1 MSKKALI
8 FGVTGQ
14 DGSYLS
20 ELLLS
25 KKYSVTGVMRRSSVF
40 NTQRIDPI
48 YSQYPL
54 NFKTV
59 YGDLLDVNSLI
70 RIIDED
76 KPDEIYN
83 LAAMSHVAVS
93 FEMAEF
99 TTEVNALA
107 PQSILEHLR
116 RTKSKSK
123 FYQACSSEM
132 FGASPPPQNEETKFL
147 PQSPYGISKVAA
159 FYMTSYY
166 RRAFDLFASNGILF
180 NHESPRRGLNFVTR
194 KITFNLARILKK
206 EIKNIELGNLEARRD
221 WGFAGDY
228 VEAIHLIMQY
238 KEPGD
243 FVVATGENYSIR
255 DFVIKCF
262 ELVGLDWEEFVKY
275 NVKNYLRP
283 AEVPNLQG
291 DSSKVRKLLNWK
303 PKVMFEELCKMM
315 LENDLKLV
323 GIKNLDEAKKVARS
337 L

>member
-70 RIIDED
+70 RIIDEE

-99 TTEVNALA
+99 TTGVNALA
-107 PQSILEHLR
+107 PQSILEHLK
-116 RTKSKSK
+116 RTQSMIK

-166 RRAFDLFASNGILF
+166 RRAFNLFASNGILF

-262 ELVGLDWEEFVKY
+262 ELVSLDWEKFVKY

-283 AEVPNLQG
+283 AEVPSLQG

-323 GIKNLDEAKKVARS
+323 GIKNLDEAKKIARS